1 MIRSETYRQFE
12 HKDLEI
18 ISNTVNTPR
27 VGFWFGF
34 LFNFR
39 RKATN
44 SNKLVSSTT
53 YSNILSNMQ
62 FIIVLLIAIVASA
75 SAFAPR
81 SFARASSVKAMVR
94 LTMSQLQVRATSKI
108 LISWSSTKSHHVK
121 LTINKQTM
129 KQESSPLKSLVIPAA
144 VLPFLAPMAAFA
156 AEGTGRVSL
165 LKECISPGFW
175 NLPWTTSLIIVSYVI
190 RLSASTMADW
200 SGLRYSL
207 LSSSSRCTSSGQ
219 ASRRPTISS
228 TATRR
233 DVKAKLALL

>member
-1 MIRSETYRQFE
+1 MIRLKTYRQFE

-39 RKATN
+39 RTATN
-44 SNKLVSSTT
+44 SNKLVSLTT
-53 YSNILSNMQ
+53 YSNNISNMQ

-108 LISWSSTKSHHVK
+108 LISWSSAKSHYVK

-165 LKECISPGFW
+165 LKECITPGF
-175 NLPWTTSLIIVSYVI
+175 
-190 RLSASTMADW
+190 
-200 SGLRYSL
+200 
-207 LSSSSRCTSSGQ
+207 
-219 ASRRPTISS
+219 
-228 TATRR
+228 
-233 DVKAKLALL
+233 